1 MKINSYLHMRNKV
14 NALNIKLKKQ
24 FYTSKTSACK
34 GNMKEAWK
42 TVHEL
47 LN

>member
-1 MKINSYLHMRNKV
+1 MDSYRHMRNKV

-34 GNMKEAWK
+34 GNMKETWK

-47 LN
+47 